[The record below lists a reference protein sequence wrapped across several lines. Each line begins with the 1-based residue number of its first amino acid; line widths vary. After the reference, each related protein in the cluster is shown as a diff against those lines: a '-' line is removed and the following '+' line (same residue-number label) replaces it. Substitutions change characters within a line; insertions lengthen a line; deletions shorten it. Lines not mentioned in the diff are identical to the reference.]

1 MKWDPNQYLAHGF
14 ADLRLRPALDLL
26 ARIGAEAPKRVCDLG
41 CGPGNVTGFLTRRW
55 PEARV
60 VGIDSSAEMLA
71 KADDAATGASFV
83 QGDAATWQ
91 PEAPPD
97 VIFSNAALHW
107 LGGHETLFPRLASL
121 LAPGGWLAIQMPRN
135 HGAASHQAMLET
147 VEAGPWAERLRPAT
161 RPAPVAL
168 PEQYYAMLRPHC
180 AALDIW
186 ETIYL
191 QQLEGENPVVEW
203 TKGSGLRPLL
213 AALADDE
220 ERGAF
225 EHAYAARIRQAY
237 PPAPDG
243 RTLFPFRRLFIVARA

>member
-1 MKWDPNQYLAHGF
+1 
-14 ADLRLRPALDLL
+14 
-26 ARIGAEAPKRVCDLG
+26 
-41 CGPGNVTGFLTRRW
+41 
-55 PEARV
+55 
-60 VGIDSSAEMLA
+60 
-71 KADDAATGASFV
+71 
-83 QGDAATWQ
+83 
-91 PEAPPD
+91 
-97 VIFSNAALHW
+97 
-107 LGGHETLFPRLASL
+107 
-121 LAPGGWLAIQMPRN
+121 
-135 HGAASHQAMLET
+135 
-147 VEAGPWAERLRPAT
+147 
-161 RPAPVAL
+161 VAL